1 MVEKKVA
8 ALIFA
13 LDLASLLSWSRM
25 RLRAKL
31 GGLPWPFEY
40 LTVVYPPSVL
50 DRFVVCALSSPF
62 LLSHKT
68 HVLLLCTVAHTTFY

>member
-8 ALIFA
+8 PLIFE

-25 RLRAKL
+25 RLRAKW
-31 GGLPWPFEY
+31 GGLHWPFEY
-40 LTVVYPPSVL
+40 LTVVFPPSVL

-62 LLSHKT
+62 LLSHKMP
-68 HVLLLCTVAHTTFY
+68 VLRVCTLAHKTFY